1 MCERPPPPHSFLT
14 RCHHPLSVPP
24 LPLPTRSLAARL
36 VCASVAPR
44 LYFCLPVACP
54 PACAS
59 PPHSLTPILPHAS
72 DLRCARMG
80 CRETRRIPRWMRA
93 RPWRASGQVRAR
105 NGRGP
110 AQIDRGRRRTPTTVA
125 LRQPGAAA
133 PTAGRARAMGLH
145 WSALC
150 EAPPAP
156 PAANP
161 FLPPAAA
168 VAAAQEVGGEGAAAR
183 GGGVMR
189 RPALAGAMTGLG
201 GRLGA
206 VRQLLGKGG
215 GAERLAELARA
226 HAGARAAS
234 GGGLQAAAAAR
245 AI

>member
-183 GGGVMR
+183 GGGGDASPSAR
-189 RPALAGAMTGLG
+189 WRDDGPGRAAWGSAPAAWEGG
-201 GRLGA
+201 GR
-206 VRQLLGKGG
+206 
-215 GAERLAELARA
+215 
-226 HAGARAAS
+226 
-234 GGGLQAAAAAR
+234 
-245 AI
+245 